1 MKENLY
7 DLSDGLFELRRAFVS
22 NEGGSVVMT
31 ADQVTCICELLM
43 HFGQVALKQAH
54 EISRHR
60 WNEQARADNPIR
72 LMVDAIMEPGS
83 NVVALSQIMRARQP
97 EVPA

>member
-7 DLSDGLFELRRAFVS
+7 DLSDGLFELRRAFIS

-31 ADQVTCICELLM
+31 ADQVTCMCELLM

-60 WNEQARADNPIR
+60 WNEQARKDSPVR

-83 NVVALSQIMRARQP
+83 NVVALGEMGRERQP
-97 EVPA
+97 EILA